1 MNAQVKG
8 NSFSIALHV
17 VLLLAFWS
25 ANAHQ
30 QIALPPMPL
39 ELSILHLP
47 EAAEQGDESSAE
59 TAPPEAQEILP
70 PPAPV
75 ETVAIKPLV
84 RKKPVEKKREQAKQ
98 EAIEQP
104 PKPVETPRTD
114 TPVTGQSQTQNPAKN
129 TNQTARQGAAR
140 SGVYSPGEI
149 DGSLNALKRTQPAY
163 PASARRR
170 NIEGWVQVQ
179 FIVNEYGQPEQIRV
193 LAADPEGIFDS
204 SVINSIGHW
213 RFRPGTI
220 NGTAVRVLVEQTI
233 RFQLR

>member
-1 MNAQVKG
+1 
-8 NSFSIALHV
+8 
-17 VLLLAFWS
+17 
-25 ANAHQ
+25 
-30 QIALPPMPL
+30 
-39 ELSILHLP
+39 
-47 EAAEQGDESSAE
+47 
-59 TAPPEAQEILP
+59 
-70 PPAPV
+70 
-75 ETVAIKPLV
+75 
-84 RKKPVEKKREQAKQ
+84 
-98 EAIEQP
+98 
-104 PKPVETPRTD
+104 VETPRTD